1 MALLTALM
9 WGALPVILK
18 VLLSDIDPYTLTW
31 CRFVAALCIVG
42 PLAARR
48 GELRPLLELRAGARM
63 LLICG

>member
-1 MALLTALM
+1 MRSRKLVQRHVASGHHLLGLVMALLTALM

-42 PLAARR
+42 PLAA
-48 GELRPLLELRAGARM
+48 
-63 LLICG
+63 

>member
-31 CRFVAALCIVG
+31 CRFAL
-42 PLAARR
+42 AWA
-48 GELRPLLELRAGARM
+48 LLSQADPV
-63 LLICG
+63 

>member
-18 VLLSDIDPYTLTW
+18 VLLNDIDPYTLTW
-31 CRFVAALCIVG
+31 CRFVVALGVMG

-48 GELRPLLELRAGARM
+48 A
-63 LLICG
+63 